1 MSKNKLFQPVIKW
14 SGSKRSQAREI
25 INSFPKE
32 IDKYYEPFVGGGSVM
47 RALLESDV
55 KVNEVIC
62 SDLNE
67 DLINLWKV
75 IKDNPDK
82 VISEYTWMHIL
93 LETRE
98 NEARK
103 QEFYDK
109 IRTEFNSDRDPYK
122 FMFLLRTCF
131 NGLVR
136 YNADGKFNTSFHL
149 NRNGI
154 DQYKFNKIVREWSEL
169 LNKFDVKFICCSYD
183 EIKPSENDFMYL
195 DPPYNNTKGMYLGSF
210 SRENFF
216 DWLGKQ
222 TCGWALSYDGKS
234 GKDDNTY
241 NVPSIYD
248 THEYIKSGNSSFKRI
263 KESDKGAIVYESL
276 YIKNK

>member
-1 MSKNKLFQPVIKW
+1 MKNNKLFQPVIKW

-25 INSFPKE
+25 VNSFPNE

-47 RALLESDV
+47 RALLESDI
-55 KVNEVIC
+55 KINEVIC

-82 VISEYTWMHIL
+82 VISEYTCMHIL
-93 LETRE
+93 LKTRE
-98 NEARK
+98 DEFQK

-109 IRTEFNSDRDPYK
+109 IRTEFNSDHDPYK

-169 LNKFDVKFICCSYD
+169 LNKFDVKFVCCSYN

-210 SRENFF
+210 SREEFF
-216 DWLGKQ
+216 EWLEKQ
-222 TCGWALSYDGKS
+222 KCGWALSYDGKS

-248 THEYIKSGNSSFKRI
+248 SHEYIKSGNSSFKRI